1 VAINK
6 DFYRNAESI
15 KNKIYQLKLLEIK
28 YSEED
33 VYYVIKDSSIL
44 AVDMAFNIELP
55 ERKKTNIDKELV
67 EKVLK
72 VLKSDYY
79 NELISISRE
88 KSNESNMRKNISY
101 NNVVNITLTNT
112 TVKKLKRKEKTN
124 HMDYSGDLPF

>member
-124 HMDYSGDLPF
+124 HMDYIGDLPF